1 MWFLLYKY
9 SRICDKLQEKE
20 ELFKLKVTV
29 GAWINEH
36 KLKIIIFPAA
46 PQGEESSVLQQNETL
61 E

>member
-46 PQGEESSVLQQNETL
+46 PQREESSLLQQSETL